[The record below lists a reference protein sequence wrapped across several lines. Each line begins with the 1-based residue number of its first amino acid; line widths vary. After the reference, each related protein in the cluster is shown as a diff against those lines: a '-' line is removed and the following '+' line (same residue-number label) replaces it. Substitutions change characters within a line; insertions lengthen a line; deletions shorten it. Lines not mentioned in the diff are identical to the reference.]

1 MREKQII
8 HGSVVKGQSI
18 ALDLYYSP
26 IVNVIQRII
35 TYQLQMANRAWQVYS
50 LYSSSCESYEQ
61 EKKKKASRWS
71 MYLICS
77 KFSTSIVQSSSSV
90 VVRILSSD
98 KNDISGDSVSRM
110 N

>member
-35 TYQLQMANRAWQVYS
+35 TYQLQMANRACQVYS
-50 LYSSSCESYEQ
+50 LYSSSNESYEQ
-61 EKKKKASRWS
+61 EKKKKHLGGQCILPVAN
-71 MYLICS
+71 LVQVLS
-77 KFSTSIVQSSSSV
+77 KAVLQLLLEYCQVTRMTSVEIQYHE
-90 VVRILSSD
+90 
-98 KNDISGDSVSRM
+98 
-110 N
+110 